1 MKRKRLGF
9 VGVDS
14 GMVMV
19 GDPCYFVGMDAE
31 INSRCSSWVEG
42 CERVFCVPGQER
54 DEGMDVFWAG
64 GRGCHHTRRR
74 RISRVPGSWGRRA
87 AAAGGRVGLRIRR
100 FDVCRLGAVP
110 GVAERGSDSCGCLV
124 FPVWCRGGSNRR
136 RK

>member
-54 DEGMDVFWAG
+54 DEGMDVFGLGVAVATTHG
-64 GRGCHHTRRR
+64 DGVYPVFLEVGDDGRRR
-74 RISRVPGSWGRRA
+74 
-87 AAAGGRVGLRIRR
+87 
-100 FDVCRLGAVP
+100 
-110 GVAERGSDSCGCLV
+110 LV
-124 FPVWCRGGSNRR
+124 VELD
-136 RK
+136 